1 MITLENINRSFGDK
15 QVLHDLSFSIGDGRM
30 TGFVGSNGS
39 GKTTTMRILLGVLAA
54 DSGTITVDGAPIT
67 ADHRSAIGYMPE
79 ERGLYPKMPITDQLV
94 YLARFHGLSRQ
105 AAKARGLELLEQ
117 LELGGEPT
125 DTLESVRLGNQQ
137 KVHIAAA
144 LIHYQQVLD
153 PHVLVLDE
161 PFSGLDP
168 AAVERTLDV
177 LSSFA
182 ASGAPVLFSSHQ
194 LDLVE
199 RLVDDL
205 VIINEG
211 RLVAAGTAGEL
222 RRQRSLPEWTLHTDA
237 DLGWVRAMPDVS
249 VDELDGNWVRFT
261 APDPT
266 AAEAVLR
273 RALTVSTVSSFAPH
287 EVALNRLFQEVT

>member
-15 QVLHDLSFSIGDGRM
+15 QVLHDLGFNIGDGRM

-54 DSGTITVDGAPIT
+54 DSGRILVDGAPIT
-67 ADHRSAIGYMPE
+67 PGHRSTIGYMPE
-79 ERGLYPKMPITDQLV
+79 ERGLYPKMPIIDQLV

-105 AAKARGLELLEQ
+105 AAKKRGLELLEQ
-117 LELGGEPT
+117 LDLKGEPT
-125 DTLESVRLGNQQ
+125 DTLESVSLGNQQ
-137 KVHIAAA
+137 KVQIAAA
-144 LIHYQQVLD
+144 LIHD
-153 PHVLVLDE
+153 PQALVLDE

-177 LSSFA
+177 LTSFA
-182 ASGAPVLFSSHQ
+182 SSGAPVLFSSHQ

-205 VIINEG
+205 VIINDG
-211 RLVAAGTAGEL
+211 RLVAAGTTAEL
-222 RRQRSLPEWTLHTDA
+222 RRQRSLPEWTLQTDA
-237 DLGWVRAMPDVS
+237 DLGWVRGLPDIS
-249 VDELDGNWVRFT
+249 VIELDGSWARFT
-261 APDPT
+261 APNAD

-273 RALTVSTVSSFAPH
+273 QALSVSSVSSFAPH
-287 EVALNRLFQEVT
+287 EVALNRLFQEVTQS

>member
-1 MITLENINRSFGDK
+1 MITLESINRSFGDK

-39 GKTTTMRILLGVLAA
+39 GKTTTMRILLGVLTA
-54 DSGTITVDGAPIT
+54 DSGTITVDGCPIT

-79 ERGLYPKMPITDQLV
+79 ERGLYPKMPIIDQLV

-125 DTLESVRLGNQQ
+125 DTLESVSLGNQQ
-137 KVHIAAA
+137 KVQIAAA
-144 LIHYQQVLD
+144 LIHD
-153 PHVLVLDE
+153 PQVLVLDE

-222 RRQRSLPEWTLHTDA
+222 RRQRSLPEWTLHTDS
-237 DLGWVRAMPDVS
+237 DLGWVREMPDVS
-249 VDELDGNWVRFT
+249 VVELDGNWVRFT

-287 EVALNRLFQEVT
+287 TVALNRLFQEVTQS